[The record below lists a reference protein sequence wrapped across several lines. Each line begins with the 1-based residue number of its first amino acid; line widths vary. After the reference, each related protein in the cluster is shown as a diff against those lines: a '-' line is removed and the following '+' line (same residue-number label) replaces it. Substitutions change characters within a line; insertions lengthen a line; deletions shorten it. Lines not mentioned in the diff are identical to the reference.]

1 MMHARQSFYCLDLLL
16 KGDRGSLFRRDKR
29 EEMVFQGK
37 KIDEERE
44 GKMKRERM
52 SEKRERERER
62 EMKREEKEKG

>member
-44 GKMKRERM
+44 GKMK
-52 SEKRERERER
+52 
-62 EMKREEKEKG
+62 